1 MNEILS
7 NIKNIVLK
15 HTDNEALFKESE
27 ERHLN
32 FSYQGHKYFIIL
44 GRDEAL
50 ECTVVYCDD
59 KGDVYAIDD
68 ELKTLLNKILPLKQD
83 DFTIGIDKFAHV
95 SWLLDQTEIEESMV
109 NVLEKSDEILQ
120 DVVVAIE
127 DVKLKLEQSDEPQ
140 KTLAVSTPNQSS
152 NVKDKSVI
160 EVVKSTLK
168 EQEWNFKE
176 IEPGRIVQTGFKTDK
191 YKDDDG
197 DGGCALVISHDGNEV
212 TFYTPFLYNL
222 LNNLKQEIDQK
233 KVILRQAKLGLLSL
247 HMTST
252 RKFTTMYY
260 DENDGEIQ
268 YEVRQFLNGENS
280 FSKEQVLRGVRAL
293 RMIVDEFHLKFTDG
307 VMDDSKSVD
316 SFSQD
321 LFVPK
326 AKKDIVLEALTEKI
340 AAHADNME
348 KLNDKQLDEIA
359 KEVASITQKM
369 LQSELTD

>member
-140 KTLAVSTPNQSS
+140 KTLAGSTPNQSS

-176 IEPGRIVQTGFKTDK
+176 TEPGRIVQIGFKTDK
-191 YKDDDG
+191 YKDDDDD
-197 DGGCALVISHDGNEV
+197 DGFLLVISHDRKEV
-212 TFYTPFLYNL
+212 IFYTPFLYNL

-252 RKFTTMYY
+252 RKFITMWY
-260 DENDGEIQ
+260 DVNDGEIR
-268 YEVRQFLNGENS
+268 YEVRQFLNDENS
-280 FSKEQVLRGVRAL
+280 FSKEQVLRGVSVL

-326 AKKDIVLEALTEKI
+326 AKKDIVLEALTERI

-348 KLNDKQLDEIA
+348 QLNGKQLDEIA
-359 KEVASITQKM
+359 KQVASITQKM